1 MHAQADPAQT
11 DPDGLFALA
20 QQGDQAAWRVL
31 FETCYPKVVRTIRR
45 RLNSASAMRS
55 RFDSADFVN
64 DVWKSL
70 AAKSDRFDFPTL
82 ASLVRFLEDAAQQK
96 FVDEWRRLNTQK
108 RDVGRERR
116 LDGLAGEGIAYE
128 PPSHDPTP
136 SQFVQEHE
144 TRQRLLAAGRS
155 EAERRIIEL
164 RNLGYS
170 NEEISRETG
179 WSLRAVQRFLKK
191 LLDSWQAEG
200 AEEA

>member
-1 MHAQADPAQT
+1 
-11 DPDGLFALA
+11 
-20 QQGDQAAWRVL
+20 
-31 FETCYPKVVRTIRR
+31 VVRTIRR
-45 RLNSASAMRS
+45 RLNGASAMRS

-82 ASLVRFLEDAAQQK
+82 ASLLQFLENAAQQK

-116 LDGLAGEGIAYE
+116 LDGPPGEGFGFD

-136 SQFVQEHE
+136 SQCVQERE
-144 TRQRLLAAGRS
+144 TRQQLLEASRS
-155 EAERRIIEL
+155 EDGRRIFEL

-170 NEEISRETG
+170 NEEIAQQTG
-179 WSLRAVQRFLKK
+179 WNVRSVQRFLRK
-191 LLDSWQAEG
+191 LEDSWKAFGAEG
-200 AEEA
+200 E